1 MLDIRARHIS
11 FVPNSLTLNVAIA
24 NSIQTNEMQI
34 EYILLHGVKQIS
46 AYMRWFAHD
55 NKIIYRKIME
65 KFFFFNKTESLN
77 GFWV

>member
-46 AYMRWFAHD
+46 AYMR
-55 NKIIYRKIME
+55 
-65 KFFFFNKTESLN
+65 
-77 GFWV
+77 